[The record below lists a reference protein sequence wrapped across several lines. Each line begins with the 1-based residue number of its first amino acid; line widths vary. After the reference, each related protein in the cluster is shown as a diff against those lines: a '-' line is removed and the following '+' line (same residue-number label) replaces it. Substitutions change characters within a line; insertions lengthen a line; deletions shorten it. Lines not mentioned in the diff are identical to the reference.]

1 MLKHG
6 ITALGA
12 LVFITGAVQA
22 ESLSLADAVELSAKT
37 GRPIVAV
44 YGSET

>member
-1 MLKHG
+1 VLKHG
-6 ITALGA
+6 IAALGA
-12 LVFITGAVQA
+12 LVFIAGAVQA
-22 ESLSLADAVELSAKT
+22 EPLSLTEAVELSAKT